1 MASPLH
7 LDPAVVEAAAI
18 ASVKLGLA
26 HQKTFATEPADARG
40 DLTLSTTSPLVQA
53 SLAFDEPTAPAHGA
67 DMTSLL
73 SFLQTNLVGVASGFN
88 ANTDTFL
95 AYVLGGVL
103 PQANVLDFYINAVD
117 PTTIAWSKAPLI
129 QRLEMN
135 VVHWFCDLVG
145 YARESSL
152 GIFTQGASGANFDAA
167 VIARVKKFPRNR
179 DIALGTVY
187 LSSGAHFCNA
197 RGARMAGILPEHVR
211 QLPVD
216 ATGRLRLDALAAALA
231 ADVENGL
238 VPFLMVASLGT
249 TSLGAVD
256 DLHGMA
262 DLADAYGCHLH
273 CDGAL
278 GGFFLLTERGKASM
292 DGVHRADSISLDF
305 HKGMALPY
313 ATSMLLV
320 KEKDDLI
327 NGFSANDDMEYIKKT
342 DKDVNSRFG
351 IGTQDEF
358 DLDLITFADC
368 SPDLSR
374 ACKGLK
380 VWWLLKLHGLD
391 TWRAHFDHVLDVAA
405 AARRDIAA
413 IRGLELAPGD
423 LNVVNFRASVPG
435 DADTVN
441 AATDALLAA
450 VNARRA
456 VFLSMATY
464 TTADGVKYATARAC
478 FMNHNVTLA
487 TVQTLVDELRA
498 VVHP

>member
-26 HQKTFATEPADARG
+26 HHKTFANEPADARG
-40 DLTLSTTSPLVQA
+40 DLTLSAASPLVQA
-53 SLAFDEPTAPAHGA
+53 SLAFDERSAPARGT
-67 DMTSLL
+67 DITSLL

-117 PTTIAWSKAPLI
+117 PTTISWSKAPLI

-145 YARESSL
+145 YARDSSL

-179 DIALGTVY
+179 DIARGTVY
-187 LSSGAHFCNA
+187 VSSGAHFCNA

-231 ADVENGL
+231 ADVANGL

-256 DLHGMA
+256 DLNGMA
-262 DLADAYGCHLH
+262 DLADSYGCHLH

-278 GGFFLLTERGKASM
+278 GGFFCSRS
-292 DGVHRADSISLDF
+292 RAHSVSLDF

-320 KEKDDLI
+320 KDKNDLI
-327 NGFSANDDMEYIKKT
+327 NGFSANDDMEYLKKT
-342 DKDVNSRFG
+342 EVNSRFG

-391 TWRAHFDHVLDVAA
+391 AWKAHFDHLLNVAD
-405 AARRDIAA
+405 AARRAIAT

-423 LNVVNFRASVPG
+423 LNVVNFRANVPG

-464 TTADGVKYATARAC
+464 TTTDGVKYATARAC

-498 VVHP
+498 VLLP